1 MNSLCFLEHH
11 YDFRYKWQ
19 REMNDFRGAK
29 YVSLIVLK
37 TYSIKSYKM

>member
-1 MNSLCFLEHH
+1 MKVSKIMWDAYKNELPLLCWAPFH

-29 YVSLIVLK
+29 YH
-37 TYSIKSYKM
+37 